1 MKEALFSFGRIYT
14 PWTEDYTYS
23 DDPEEGIS
31 EACAGFL
38 YFVCANPGLAQ
49 ASKNISISP
58 NRLERNH
65 RQSWIEEKESII
77 FSYTLHYKTF

>member
-14 PWTEDYTYS
+14 PWTEDSTDS

-38 YFVCANPGLAQ
+38 YVQILA
-49 ASKNISISP
+49 
-58 NRLERNH
+58 
-65 RQSWIEEKESII
+65 
-77 FSYTLHYKTF
+77 LHKLPRTFPIHPIVSNETTARVGMKKRKA